1 MTTYTTKKAEQLAK
15 CLAEQQ
21 AENERLLAEIEA
33 AQEAHER
40 RLAHALEKAGR
51 ARVALVEDLLEKF
64 DVPPLAHEARRN
76 KRTGE
81 AIKDRRTGQTQ
92 MVDPDP
98 DEVQRMQRLADAID
112 VAVTASRTTPTTPS
126 ATLADRVGRT
136 SSEHAQAS

>member
-15 CLAEQQ
+15 RLAEQQ

-33 AQEAHER
+33 EQEAHQS
-40 RLAHALEKAGR
+40 RLARALEKAGR

-64 DVPPLAHEARRN
+64 DIPPLAHEARRN

-81 AIKDRRTGQTQ
+81 VIKDRRTGQTQ

-112 VAVTASRTTPTTPS
+112 VAVTASRTTPTARSTTI
-126 ATLADRVGRT
+126 AEMAGGT